1 MEKGSLF
8 SCGHCFMMLCTVMVA
23 LVVTSLIVKTVE
35 LQTLNTEQDE
45 VIKKIELEAE
55 NTKQL
60 LQNRLSVSLEK
71 TQADQI
77 LIKSLNSEKDD
88 NNKDLED
95 LITKLTNNDKMVAKY
110 HQTQVHLQNVIEK
123 KDEDIT
129 ALNDDL
135 SVKITSLVAE
145 KKTILENL
153 KATEQEVSKLM
164 LCPSRKKKCH

>member
-1 MEKGSLF
+1 MVKQGDKTKKKAVKNIKENIVKEKDKAAADQMEDMEKGSLF
-8 SCGHCFMMLCTVMVA
+8 SCGQCFMMLCTMMVA
-23 LVVTSLIVKTVE
+23 MVVTSLIVKTVE
-35 LQTLNTEQDE
+35 LQTLNTEQDK

-88 NNKDLED
+88 MNKQLED
-95 LITKLTNNDKMVAKY
+95 LITKHTNNDKMVAKY
-110 HQTQVHLQNVIEK
+110 HETQVHLQNVIEK

-129 ALNDDL
+129 ALND
-135 SVKITSLVAE
+135 A
-145 KKTILENL
+145 
-153 KATEQEVSKLM
+153 Q
-164 LCPSRKKKCH
+164 R